1 MSNGTQYR
9 LALPTHGLH
18 RKTHKERHKEGLQH
32 RAFSERG
39 KQRIGNNGL
48 DKPDRATTVIGL
60 SGIFSPRGFRGLN
73 IKIMARLNNVAH
85 GQPHGKGKR
94 GHGDEIP
101 EGNTAGFPHTRG
113 GPHRANAQHNG
124 AENHRR
130 DHHLNEIDEHGA

>member
-18 RKTHKERHKEGLQH
+18 RKTHEERHKEGLQH

-60 SGIFSPRGFRGLN
+60 GSIFSPRGFRGLN
-73 IKIMARLNNVAH
+73 IQIMARLNNVAH

-113 GPHRANAQHNG
+113 GPHRTNAQHNG